1 MNFPAAVS
9 TCFTKYVS
17 FGGRAR
23 RSEYWYFTLFLVI
36 ASICL
41 SILDVALF
49 LLGWSFSI
57 ALSTVFS
64 IATFLPSLAVSARRL
79 HDIGRS
85 AWWLLLILTVIG
97 VILLIIW
104 ACQKSDD
111 EENRFGPN
119 PMAA

>member
-1 MNFPAAVS
+1 MNFPTAIS
-9 TCFTKYVS
+9 TCLTKYVT

-41 SILDVALF
+41 SILDAALF
-49 LLGWSFSI
+49 GWDVWI
-57 ALSTVFS
+57 EPLSTVFS
-64 IATFLPSLAVSARRL
+64 IATLLPSLAVGARRL

-85 AWWLLLILTVIG
+85 AWWLLLILTVVG

-104 ACQKSDD
+104 ACQKSED